1 MSEVARRLKELAAAD
16 QTITYGHLA
25 QELGLRIG
33 VVIAALEELMEQDH
47 AAGRPLLA
55 AVCVSRIHGY
65 LPAEGFF
72 IKALE
77 LGIEIGDRP
86 VEVGV
91 YWGDRAEFVI
101 NQRAALRALYGGATS
116 RA

>member
-1 MSEVARRLKELAAAD
+1 VTSLKARLEALAAAD
-16 QTITYGHLA
+16 RTITYGRIA
-25 QELGLRIG
+25 EEMGLRIG
-33 VVIAALEELMEQDH
+33 VVTAALEELMEQDH

-77 LGIEIGDRP
+77 LGIEVGDRP
-86 VEVGV
+86 LEIGV
-91 YWGDRAEFVI
+91 YEGDRAAFVI
-101 NQRAALRALYGGATS
+101 SQRAALHALYGGATPT
-116 RA
+116 A